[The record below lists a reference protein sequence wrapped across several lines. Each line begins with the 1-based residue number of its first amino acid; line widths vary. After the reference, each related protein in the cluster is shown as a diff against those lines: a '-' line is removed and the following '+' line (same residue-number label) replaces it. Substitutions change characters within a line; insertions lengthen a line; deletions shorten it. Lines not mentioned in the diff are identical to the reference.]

1 MTFVFA
7 AAFLLAGPPRFLGP
21 PEKKPTEGEPP
32 AVNVGE
38 PAPLFAGTVVNPDA
52 SGSQRVDL
60 AALVGPGATAKAPP
74 KAVLITFLSS
84 SCEACRKELPVLQRL
99 STEYKDRGLLVIGV
113 ALDRDAGA
121 ARRTAELLREHQVT
135 YPVIE
140 DRDHRIARQYLG
152 ETPRFPS
159 LVLVDG
165 DGKVT
170 AAKKGYAD
178 DPSTFLPALAG
189 GAVR

>member
-7 AAFLLAGPPRFLGP
+7 AAFFLAGPPRFLGP
-21 PEKKPTEGEPP
+21 PEKKPADGEPP
-32 AVNVGE
+32 AVNIGE
-38 PAPLFAGTVVNPDA
+38 QAPPFTGSVVNPDA
-52 SGSQRVDL
+52 AGTQRVDL
-60 AALVGPGATAKAPP
+60 GMLVGQGATAKPAP
-74 KAVLITFLSS
+74 KALLISFLSS
-84 SCEACRKELPVLQRL
+84 SCEACKKELTLLQRL

-165 DGKVT
+165 DGKVA